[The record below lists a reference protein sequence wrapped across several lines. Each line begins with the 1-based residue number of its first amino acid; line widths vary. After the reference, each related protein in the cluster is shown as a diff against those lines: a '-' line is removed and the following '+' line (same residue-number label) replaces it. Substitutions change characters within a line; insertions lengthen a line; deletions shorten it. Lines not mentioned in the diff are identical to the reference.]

1 MWGVRVLRS
10 LLAAVFARSKLASKP
25 TTAPEEAAAH
35 APRLSVIICSI
46 DDQRYANV
54 SANLQRHLAGIDHEL
69 IRIGDAR
76 SLAEGYN
83 RGMDRSRGELLIFC
97 HDDIEVLQPDF
108 LRRLLAHLER
118 CDVVGVAGT
127 TRLKDSHWGS
137 AGVPATHGQV
147 LQPLEPGEGYVL
159 NVFCQDEHA
168 AGHGDGHRQENIQA
182 LDGLFIAARRDAA
195 MALRFDEATFD
206 GFHLYDLDFS
216 FRAHLGGY
224 RVGVCHDIL
233 IYHQSNGR
241 KDEVWQRY
249 GVRFEDKFAGRL
261 SAEPAGPPLVYQ
273 VRVHDKA
280 EGLAAFG
287 RVLSKDLVF
296 RAP

>member
-1 MWGVRVLRS
+1 MLRS
-10 LLAAVFARSKLASKP
+10 LLAGLFGKARPAIRPQEVVAGL
-25 TTAPEEAAAH
+25 
-35 APRLSVIICSI
+35 PRLSIIICSI
-46 DDQRYANV
+46 DDSRYANV
-54 SANLQRHLAGIDHEL
+54 SANLQRHLGSLSHEL
-69 IRIGDAR
+69 IRIRDAR

-83 RGMDRSRGELLIFC
+83 RGMDLSKGELLVFC
-97 HDDIEVLQPDF
+97 HDDIEILQPDF
-108 LRRLLAHLER
+108 VTRLLRHLER

-127 TRLKDSHWGS
+127 TRLRDSHWGS

-147 LQPLEPGEGYVL
+147 LQPLEAGEGYVL

-168 AGHGDGHRQENIQA
+168 GERKEDGEGHIQA

-195 MALRFDEATFD
+195 QALRFDEATFD

-249 GVRFEDKFAGRL
+249 GVRFEDKFAGQL
-261 SAEPAGPPLVYQ
+261 SVEPAGPPLVYQ
-273 VRVHDKA
+273 VRVRDKA
-280 EGLAAFG
+280 EGLAAFE
-287 RVLSKDLVF
+287 RVLSGDMVF

>member
-1 MWGVRVLRS
+1 MWGARVLRS
-10 LLAAVFARSKLASKP
+10 LIAAVFGKTKP
-25 TTAPEEAAAH
+25 ATGPKGAAAG
-35 APRLSVIICSI
+35 APQLSIIICSI
-46 DDQRYANV
+46 DEGRYANV
-54 SANLQRHLAGIDHEL
+54 SANLQRHLGGISHEF
-69 IRIGDAR
+69 IRIRDAR

-83 RGMDRSRGELLIFC
+83 RGMDLGRGELLIFC

-108 LRRLLAHLER
+108 LRRLLGHLER

-147 LQPLEPGEGYVL
+147 LQPLESGEGYVL
-159 NVFCQDEHA
+159 NVFCQDGDHQ
-168 AGHGDGHRQENIQA
+168 GDDGDGRIQA
-182 LDGLFIAARRDAA
+182 LDGLFIAARRAA
-195 MALRFDEATFD
+195 AKALRFDEATFD

-261 SAEPAGPPLVYQ
+261 SLDPAGPPLVYQ
-273 VRVHDKA
+273 VRVQDKA
-280 EGLAAFG
+280 EGLAAFE
-287 RVLSKDLVF
+287 RVLSGDLVF

>member
-1 MWGVRVLRS
+1 MLRS
-10 LLAAVFARSKLASKP
+10 LLAGLFGKAGPASGP
-25 TTAPEEAAAH
+25 QAAAGQ
-35 APRLSVIICSI
+35 PRLSIIICSI
-46 DDQRYANV
+46 DDSRYANV
-54 SANLQRHLAGIDHEL
+54 SANLQRHLDGASHEL

-83 RGMDRSRGELLIFC
+83 RGMDLSRGELLIFC

-108 LRRLLAHLER
+108 LRRLLGHLER

-127 TRLKDSHWGS
+127 TCLKDSHWGS

-147 LQPLEPGEGYVL
+147 LQPLEAGEGYVL
-159 NVFCQDEHA
+159 NVFCQHGQAGEH
-168 AGHGDGHRQENIQA
+168 GEGRIQA
-182 LDGLFIAARRDAA
+182 LDGLFIAARRAA
-195 MALRFDEATFD
+195 AKALRFDEATFD

-216 FRAHLGGY
+216 FRAHLGGF

-249 GVRFEDKFAGRL
+249 GVRFEDKFAGQL
-261 SAEPAGPPLVYQ
+261 SAEPVGPPLVCQ

-280 EGLAAFG
+280 EGLAAFE
-287 RVLSKDLVF
+287 RVLSGDLVF